1 MSDFS
6 TFIAI
11 DIDSIT
17 KLLPTGSDIY
27 GLAWCPD
34 TNMVELR
41 WGNRKLVTPFTFSM
55 PYDMELLKSGKTPP
69 QVRNMGDIPIGEKTS
84 VDVTTKGG
92 KKSKK

>member
-17 KLLPTGSDIY
+17 KLLPAGSDIY

-69 QVRNMGDIPIGEKTS
+69 QVRNMGDIPITEKVVADKPKRDT
-84 VDVTTKGG
+84 
-92 KKSKK
+92 KSKK